1 MEGGFTP
8 SSLTFF
14 PFFLSFCYPR
24 LGVPLSF
31 PPSATTAKGQGWV
44 VGKNKINCSTYPI
57 RWQSRCPGDADSLLS
72 SMLSRENRE
81 MFFPSPFP
89 LVVVL
94 LFILFLFPSTT
105 PFARLSLSFSLLV
118 LLSVSPSLSLYSS
131 FPFLLQPLLLLLPP
145 VPLLLVRS
153 SSRLFVFLL
162 RRGPLCVVP

>member
-105 PFARLSLSFSLLV
+105 PFARLSLSFSLF
-118 LLSVSPSLSLYSS
+118 S
-131 FPFLLQPLLLLLPP
+131 FSYL
-145 VPLLLVRS
+145 
-153 SSRLFVFLL
+153 FLL
-162 RRGPLCVVP
+162 RSLYILRFHFYCSRCSSYYHRSRFF

>member
-24 LGVPLSF
+24 LGVLLSF
-31 PPSATTAKGQGWV
+31 PPSATTAKGEGWV

-94 LFILFLFPSTT
+94 LFTLFLFPSTT
-105 PFARLSLSFSLLV
+105 PFARLSLS
-118 LLSVSPSLSLYSS
+118 
-131 FPFLLQPLLLLLPP
+131 PFLFSFSYL
-145 VPLLLVRS
+145 
-153 SSRLFVFLL
+153 FLL
-162 RRGPLCVVP
+162 RSLYTLRFHFYCSRCSSYYHRSRFF